1 MALKK
6 QVLIVSQVIPQ
17 WYVDVLTDALG
28 EGVHIDIITGSNV
41 RGNVIKSPK
50 HEADSLKSRLVCWY
64 RHFRFVN
71 QWIKENQS
79 IKKIFLKMDNKEM
92 TLKYF
97 QYNK

>member
-17 WYVDVLTDALG
+17 WYVDVLAEALE

-64 RHFRFVN
+64 TFPFCKPVDERKSKRA
-71 QWIKENQS
+71 
-79 IKKIFLKMDNKEM
+79 L
-92 TLKYF
+92 
-97 QYNK
+97 